1 MSVSHIAAFR
11 AQADFAPESKIKV
24 GASVWSDGVAGDR
37 LYKLVLSKKPSTV
50 QKALDLASELKELPF
65 TVKQVQGHLK
75 WMYTAGELEVD
86 GKSYVVQTKP
96 KATKPEPKVEPKTKT
111 KIETKAEPRTAAS
124 TKRVLVR
131 TKKPK
136 AT

>member
-24 GASVWSDGVAGDR
+24 GQSVWSDGVAGDR

-86 GKSYVVQTKP
+86 GKSYVVQAKP
-96 KATKPEPKVEPKTKT
+96 KATKAEPKTKN
-111 KIETKAEPRTAAS
+111 KIEPKAEPRTAAS
-124 TKRVLVR
+124 IKRVLVR